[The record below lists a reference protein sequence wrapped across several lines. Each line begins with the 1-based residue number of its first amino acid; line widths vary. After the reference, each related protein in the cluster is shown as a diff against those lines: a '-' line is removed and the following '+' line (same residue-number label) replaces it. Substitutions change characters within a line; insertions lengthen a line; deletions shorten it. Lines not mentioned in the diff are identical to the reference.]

1 MFKKILSTIFLVSGL
16 ILISQGLFDISKRL
30 GFYSPKTQTIYQTPT
45 GIDSKSNTF
54 TTPSKIT
61 IPTLSLQ
68 LPVEPT
74 LIKNSTWPTSQ
85 TGVSFLENSGKLGSG
100 GNLIFY
106 GHNWKN
112 LLGNLHKVKVGE
124 NIVLHGQNGQD
135 FTYAISHIATVAATD
150 VSILADTSD
159 ERITLYTC
167 IGFLDQ
173 KRLVVVAKRV

>member
-1 MFKKILSTIFLVSGL
+1 MFKKLLASIFFVAGIIL
-16 ILISQGLFDISKRL
+16 ILQGLFDISKRL
-30 GFYSPKTQTIYQTPT
+30 GFY
-45 GIDSKSNTF
+45 
-54 TTPSKIT
+54 KIT
-61 IPTLSLQ
+61 TSIQTTETSVSKTNSSTLPKNISIPTISLQ

-74 LIKNSTWPTSQ
+74 LIKDSTWPTSQ
-85 TGVSFLENSGKLGSG
+85 TGVSFLENSGKLGTV

-112 LLGNLHKVKVGE
+112 LLGSLHKVKVGE

-135 FTYAISHIATVAATD
+135 FHYSIAYIATVDAND
-150 VSILADTSD
+150 VSILADSSD

-167 IGFLDQ
+167 TGFLDQ

>member
-1 MFKKILSTIFLVSGL
+1 MFKKILASIFFVAGIIL
-16 ILISQGLFDISKRL
+16 ILQGLFDISKRL
-30 GFYSPKTQTIYQTPT
+30 GIYKPVQTASTIYHPEST
-45 GIDSKSNTF
+45 IS
-54 TTPSKIT
+54 TTPSKIS

-74 LIKNSTWPTSQ
+74 LIKDSTWPTSQ
-85 TGVSFLENSGKLGSG
+85 TGVSFLENSGKVGTV

-112 LLGNLHKVKVGE
+112 LLGSLHKVKVGE
-124 NIVLHGQNGQD
+124 SIVLHGQNGQD
-135 FTYAISHIATVAATD
+135 FHYSVAFIATVNAND
-150 VSILADTSD
+150 VSILADSSD

-167 IGFLDQ
+167 TGFLDQ

>member
-1 MFKKILSTIFLVSGL
+1 MFKKFLASVFLVAGL
-16 ILISQGLFDISKRL
+16 ILIFQGLFDISKRL
-30 GFYSPKTQTIYQTPT
+30 GLYKISTNIQISEFR
-45 GIDSKSNTF
+45 GSKSNSSTL
-54 TTPSKIT
+54 PKNIS

-74 LIKNSTWPTSQ
+74 LIKDSTWPTSQ
-85 TGVSFLENSGKLGSG
+85 TGVSFLENSGKLGSA

-112 LLGNLHKVKVGE
+112 LLGSLHKVKVGE

-135 FTYAISHIATVAATD
+135 FTYTISHIATVAPTD

>member
-1 MFKKILSTIFLVSGL
+1 MTKKILSTVCFVVGI
-16 ILISQGLFDISKRL
+16 ILIFQGLFDISKRL
-30 GFYSPKTQTIYQTPT
+30 GIYKISTNTQTIENK
-45 GIDSKSNTF
+45 DSRTNSSTLPK
-54 TTPSKIT
+54 KIS

-74 LIKNSTWPTSQ
+74 LIKDSTWPTSQ
-85 TGVSFLENSGKLGSG
+85 TGVSFLENSGKVGST

-135 FTYAISHIATVAATD
+135 FQYSVAFIATVDAND
-150 VSILADTSD
+150 ISILADSTD

-167 IGFLDQ
+167 TGFLDQ

>member
-1 MFKKILSTIFLVSGL
+1 MIKKILSTVFLVAGL
-16 ILISQGLFDISKRL
+16 ILIFQGLFDISKRL
-30 GFYSPKTQTIYQTPT
+30 GIYKIPTNIQTASVK
-45 GIDSKSNTF
+45 DSKNNNSTLPQNI
-54 TTPSKIT
+54 S
-61 IPTLSLQ
+61 IPTLSIQ

-74 LIKNSTWPTSQ
+74 LIKNGNWPTSQ
-85 TGVSFLENSGKLGSG
+85 NGVSFLENSGKLGSV

-112 LLGNLHKVKVGE
+112 LLGSLHKVKVGE
-124 NIVLHGQNGQD
+124 NIVLQGHNGQV
-135 FTYAISHIATVAATD
+135 FTYTISHIATVAPTD

>member
-16 ILISQGLFDISKRL
+16 ILIGQGLFDISKRL
-30 GFYSPKTQTIYQTPT
+30 GIYKPVQTTSTIYHPRSTISTAPAN
-45 GIDSKSNTF
+45 IS
-54 TTPSKIT
+54 

-68 LPVEPT
+68 LPVETT
-74 LIKNSTWPTSQ
+74 LINNGYWPTSQ
-85 TGVSFLENSGKLGSG
+85 TGVSFLENSGKLGSV

-112 LLGNLHKVKVGE
+112 LLGSLHKVKVGE

-135 FTYAISHIATVAATD
+135 FTYTISDIATVAATD